1 MRRALSRPSVTPSY
15 GIVLAAMVVPWVLGA
30 AVADPPPVATVGDT
44 VLTRADLERVERR
57 PGYPRVPG
65 RDPAPETR
73 AKALLQLVNETL
85 LAAEIERRGIVVG
98 DRDVDDRLAAIVQ
111 GLSARKSSLDQ
122 LLATTGLDRD
132 GLRRQVRFEAGLQRL
147 ALALRT
153 PELVEEIARSRRRE
167 FDGTRL
173 RVSHIILRPDGSQGD
188 DPLGALLPRA
198 RSIREAIE
206 SGATTFA
213 AAAAAHSAGPSRHRG
228 GDIGFIPRHGEC
240 VEEFARACFRQEP
253 GTVSEPFRSPL
264 GVHIVT
270 VTEVDEG
277 DLAPERYRAQIETL
291 AADIALGRLLEDLR
305 RTTTVTLEPG
315 FEMARPRDP
324 ADLP

>member
-1 MRRALSRPSVTPSY
+1 MRRAPSRPSSAQRF
-15 GIVLAAMVVPWVLGA
+15 GLVLAAVVA
-30 AVADPPPVATVGDT
+30 AWAPAAPGADPPTVATVGDT

-57 PGYPRVPG
+57 PGYPRIPG

-73 AKALLQLVNETL
+73 ARALLQLVNETL
-85 LAAEIERRGIVVG
+85 LAAEIERRGIAVE
-98 DRDVDDRLAAIVQ
+98 DREVDDRLAAIVQ

-122 LLATTGLDRD
+122 LLVTTGLDRD

-153 PELVEEIARSRRRE
+153 PELVEEIGRSRRRE
-167 FDGTRL
+167 FDGTRV
-173 RVSHIILRPDGSQGD
+173 RVSHIILRPDGSHGD
-188 DPLGALLPRA
+188 DPLGALVPRA

-206 SGATTFA
+206 SGETTFA

-240 VEEFARACFRQEP
+240 VEEFAKACFRQEP

-270 VTEVDEG
+270 VTDVDEG
-277 DLAPERYRAQIETL
+277 DLAPDRYRAQIEAL
-291 AADIALGRLLEDLR
+291 AAEIALGRLLEDLR

-315 FEMARPRDP
+315 YEMARPPDP
-324 ADLP
+324 AALP

>member
-1 MRRALSRPSVTPSY
+1 MRRAPHRPSVTVSC
-15 GIVLAAMVVPWVLGA
+15 GLVLAALVAPWA
-30 AVADPPPVATVGDT
+30 PATARADPSTVATVGDT
-44 VLTRADLERVERR
+44 ILTRADLERVERR
-57 PGYPRVPG
+57 PGFPRVPG
-65 RDPAPETR
+65 RGPAPETR
-73 AKALLQLVNETL
+73 ARALLQLVNETL
-85 LAAEIERRGIVVG
+85 LAAEIERRGIVVE
-98 DRDVDDRLAAIVQ
+98 DREIEDRLAAIVQ

-147 ALALRT
+147 TLALRT
-153 PELVEEIARSRRRE
+153 PEVVEEISRARRRE

-173 RVSHIILRPDGSQGD
+173 RVSHIILRPDGARGE
-188 DPLGALLPRA
+188 DPLGALMPRA
-198 RSIREAIE
+198 RGIREAIT

-213 AAAAAHSAGPSRHRG
+213 AAAAVHSAGPSRHRG

-264 GVHIVT
+264 GVHLIT
-270 VTEVDEG
+270 VTDVDEG
-277 DLAPERYRAQIETL
+277 DLPPDRYRAQIEAI
-291 AADIALGRLLEDLR
+291 AAEISLGRLLEDLR
-305 RTTTVTLEPG
+305 RLTTVTLEPG

-324 ADLP
+324 AELP

>member
-1 MRRALSRPSVTPSY
+1 MRRAFFRLPVIPSC
-15 GIVLAAMVVPWVLGA
+15 GLVLATLLAPWAPA
-30 AVADPPPVATVGDT
+30 ACGADPPPVAAVGDT

-57 PGYPRVPG
+57 SGYPRIPG

-73 AKALLQLVNETL
+73 ARALLQLVNETL
-85 LAAEIERRGIVVG
+85 LAAEIERRGIVVEE
-98 DRDVDDRLAAIVQ
+98 RQVDDRLAAIVQ

-132 GLRRQVRFEAGLQRL
+132 GLRRQVRFEVGLQRL
-147 ALALRT
+147 ALSLRT
-153 PELVEEIARSRRRE
+153 PELVEEITRSRRRE

-173 RVSHIILRPDGSQGD
+173 RVSHIILRPDGSQGE
-188 DPLGALLPRA
+188 DPLAALLPRA
-198 RSIREAIE
+198 RGIREEIL

-240 VEEFARACFRQEP
+240 FEEFAKACFRQEP
-253 GTVSEPFRSPL
+253 GTVSEPFGSPL
-264 GVHIVT
+264 GVHLVT
-270 VTEVDEG
+270 VTDVDEG
-277 DLAPERYRAQIETL
+277 DVAPERYRAQIDSI
-291 AADIALGRLLEDLR
+291 AAEVALGRLLEDLR

-315 FEMARPRDP
+315 FEMARPPDP
-324 ADLP
+324 AELP